1 MDRNTFRLSLSE
13 RYLVG
18 TPVLTFILYSGAELV
33 LSAAVYLVYFLYS
46 CTSAGCHFVCDETTV
61 SIVTVVIISQDC
73 EVFRLNWYCYILTGQ
88 QEGYLHRHQRGAGQE
103 VAAILHNLQVRLGCL
118 GESLSKL
125 FLNQF
130 LKVYNY
136 VANFLN
142 VWKLDE

>member
-1 MDRNTFRLSLSE
+1 MQCYSSLSKSLKYIDYKIVLNIKNGMDRNTFRLSLSE

-73 EVFRLNWYCYILTGQ
+73 EVFRLN
-88 QEGYLHRHQRGAGQE
+88 
-103 VAAILHNLQVRLGCL
+103 
-118 GESLSKL
+118 
-125 FLNQF
+125 
-130 LKVYNY
+130 
-136 VANFLN
+136 
-142 VWKLDE
+142 